1 MRQLPYLHPC
11 FQARTGQHNES
22 VDLTA
27 SVGLR
32 LTADEVPGA
41 AEQLA
46 AKLAAAPTPALHLAA
61 GLMSYAQADSA
72 SAVRHLEAAYL
83 GFKRDRRL
91 RRASIAATHLGRV
104 HHDGLGS
111 TAVAGGWFSR
121 ALRLLDGDEDCP
133 ERGWAA
139 LGLVG
144 CSVTNA
150 DQLASDAALALRL
163 ARRFDDVDLEC
174 KALAD
179 SGLAILGHGG
189 IEEGMRRIDEAM
201 AMTTSGECA
210 NVFITGQIWCCL
222 VSACERAG
230 DLPRLADWIASG
242 AAPVSFV
249 LPDGTPNLNFTH
261 CQSEYGSLLCQAGR
275 WPEAEAA
282 LRQAVAASENLQYH
296 ARAEARAALAGL
308 RIDQGRLA
316 EAADLL
322 TGMELRFEAQLPLA
336 RLHAARGDHDLAAAA
351 ARQAIRMFTGDN
363 VRRAPFYAVLAD
375 AELTRGNRAAAS
387 EAAAQLETAAA
398 ATIKRPVRA
407 LAALA
412 SARVAAAN
420 SEPDTAIG
428 HLERGIGELSGD
440 QWPLLAADLHLE
452 LATLLAER
460 DHASAI
466 AEARRALALSGV
478 AGAHGTHR
486 AQQLLHQLGDAAP
499 PPPDPA
505 RVLTAR
511 EREILRL
518 VAQGLSNPEIAA
530 QLVISPKTA
539 ENHVSSILR
548 KLSLRNRSEAA
559 VYAAT
564 LARLPGG

>member
-1 MRQLPYLHPC
+1 M
-11 FQARTGQHNES
+11 
-22 VDLTA
+22 DLSA

-32 LTADEVPGA
+32 LTAAEVPGA

-46 AKLAAAPTPALHLAA
+46 AELAASPTPELHLAI
-61 GLMSYAQADSA
+61 GLMSYAQADCP

-83 GFKRDRRL
+83 GFKRQRRL
-91 RRASIAATHLGRV
+91 RRTSIAATHLGRV
-104 HHDGLGS
+104 HHDGIGNN
-111 TAVAGGWFSR
+111 AAAGGWFARS
-121 ALRLLDGDEDCP
+121 LRLLDGDEDCP

-139 LGLVG
+139 LALVG
-144 CSVTNA
+144 CSVTSA

-179 SGLAILGHGG
+179 SGLAVLGHGN
-189 IEEGMRRIDEAM
+189 IEQGMRQIDEAM
-201 AMTTSGECA
+201 AMVTGGECD

-242 AAPVSFV
+242 ATPVSFI
-249 LPDGTPNLNFTH
+249 LPDGRPNLNFTH
-261 CQSEYGSLLCQAGR
+261 CQSEYGALLCQAGR
-275 WPEAEAA
+275 WPEAETA
-282 LRQAVAASENLQYH
+282 LRQAMAASQTLQYH
-296 ARAEARAALAGL
+296 AHAEARAALADL

-351 ARQAIRMFTGDN
+351 ARQAIRMFTGDR
-363 VRRAPFYAVLAD
+363 VRCAPLYAIVVD
-375 AELTRGNRAAAS
+375 AELARGHHPAAAD
-387 EAAAQLETAAA
+387 AAAQLQTAAA
-398 ATIKRPVRA
+398 VTTQRPVRA

-420 SEPDTAIG
+420 SEPDTAIS
-428 HLERGIGELSGD
+428 HLERGIGEPGGD

-452 LATLLAER
+452 LAALLAGQDR
-460 DHASAI
+460 ASAI
-466 AEARRALALSGV
+466 AEARRALALCGL
-478 AGAHGTHR
+478 AGAHSMRR
-486 AQQLLHQLGDAAP
+486 AQQLLHQLGDTARAA
-499 PPPDPA
+499 PDPA

-511 EREILRL
+511 EREILQL

-564 LARLPGG
+564 LAR

>member
-46 AKLAAAPTPALHLAA
+46 AELAAAPTPALHLAA

-201 AMTTSGECA
+201 AMTTSGECT

-336 RLHAARGDHDLAAAA
+336 RLHAARGDHDLAAAV
-351 ARQAIRMFTGDN
+351 ARQATRMFTGDN

-398 ATIKRPVRA
+398 ATTKRPVRA

>member
-1 MRQLPYLHPC
+1 
-11 FQARTGQHNES
+11 
-22 VDLTA
+22 VDLSA

-41 AEQLA
+41 AERLA
-46 AKLAAAPTPALHLAA
+46 AELAASPTPELHLAV
-61 GLMSYAQADSA
+61 GLMSYAQADCV

-83 GFKRDRRL
+83 AFRHQRRL

-104 HHDGLGS
+104 HHDGIGS
-111 TAVAGGWFSR
+111 AAVAGGWFARS
-121 ALRLLDGDEDCP
+121 LRLLDGDEDCP

-179 SGLAILGHGG
+179 SGLAIIGHGS
-189 IEEGMRRIDEAM
+189 IDEGMRRIDEAM
-201 AMTTSGECA
+201 AMVTSGECA

-249 LPDGTPNLNFTH
+249 LPNGKPNLNFTH
-261 CQSEYGSLLCQAGR
+261 CQSEYGSLLCEAGR

-282 LRQAVAASENLQYH
+282 LRQAVAASESLQYH
-296 ARAEARAALAGL
+296 AHAEARAALAGL

-316 EAADLL
+316 EAAELL
-322 TGMELRFEAQLPLA
+322 TGMELRFEAQLPLV
-336 RLHAARGDHDLAAAA
+336 RLHAARGDHDLAAAV
-351 ARQAIRMFTGDN
+351 ARQAIRMFTGDR
-363 VRRAPFYAVLAD
+363 VRCAPFYAVLVD
-375 AELTRGNRAAAS
+375 AELSRGHR
-387 EAAAQLETAAA
+387 EAAAEAAARLETAAA
-398 ATIKRPVRA
+398 ATTKRPARA

-420 SEPDTAIG
+420 SEPDAAIG
-428 HLERGIGELSGD
+428 HLERGIGELTGD

-452 LATLLAER
+452 LAALLAGR
-460 DHASAI
+460 DRVLAI

-486 AQQLLHQLGDAAP
+486 AQRMLHQLGDAAP
-499 PPPDPA
+499 AAPDPA

-564 LARLPGG
+564 LAR